1 MGSGVTLKKF
11 PNNLRKK
18 IEMNKNLNKAKTGV
32 TLSLTVK
39 AKMKIIKLFHNSVV
53 FHSLDS
59 V

>member
-1 MGSGVTLKKF
+1 
-11 PNNLRKK
+11 
-18 IEMNKNLNKAKTGV
+18 MNKNLTKAKTGV

>member
-1 MGSGVTLKKF
+1 
-11 PNNLRKK
+11 
-18 IEMNKNLNKAKTGV
+18 MNKNLNKAKTGV

-39 AKMKIIKLFHNSVV
+39 AKMKIIKLFHYSVV